1 MAHLLLYSIHIILS
15 DMNICLFDVL
25 SNGFLMKPPAINSV
39 YELNEFYDL
48 NVEVLN
54 AIITISTAC
63 KGVK

>member
-1 MAHLLLYSIHIILS
+1 MLLYFKETIIFS
-15 DMNICLFDVL
+15 DMNICLFDVF

-54 AIITISTAC
+54 AIITISPAC